1 MRDFK
6 SLYDF
11 SAHRANVGAPVSLN
25 FRLVAHSAHAET
37 IKGLV
42 HRICNRT
49 SDARF
54 PDARR
59 PDQNQNGAFIV
70 APEFP
75 HRKIFHDTIFDFL
88 KSVMVAFKRFPRTFH
103 IVKFLHAVKPRK
115 LRYQF
120 KIIARGKILRRI
132 RVGQLEFFKFAVN
145 RFFDFPFKM
154 KTFDFCLKLL
164 VVGRVAFRI
173 RSQFLLNGAH
183 FFTQKIFT
191 LIFFDFF
198 IQFILNLLLNA

>member
-11 SAHRANVGAPVSLN
+11 SAHRAHIGAPVSLN

-49 SDARF
+49 PDARLS
-54 PDARR
+54 DSRR
-59 PDQNQNGAFIV
+59 PDQNQNGTFIV

-88 KSVMVAFKRFPRTFH
+88 KSVMVAFKHLARIFH
-103 IVKFLHAVKPRK
+103 IVELLHAVKPRK

-120 KIIARGKILRRI
+120 KIVARGKIFRRI
-132 RVGQLEFFKFAVN
+132 GVGQLEFFKFAVN

-154 KTFDFCLKLL
+154 KTFDFRLEFL

-183 FFTQKIFT
+183 FF
-191 LIFFDFF
+191 
-198 IQFILNLLLNA
+198 A